1 MPFPLRLCAS
11 TANGG
16 KNGGAES
23 LNSFQDEALAAETH
37 RAARRRVVKWSLA
50 MVIAAVCLAIDLAS
64 KYIVRSTMTL
74 GGPGV
79 PGDRYQ
85 VLPFLTVERASNQGV
100 AFGLLSGRIT
110 VIVVAACLALLLVIV
125 YLALEPRPIVG
136 GVTGGM
142 LIGGS
147 MGNLVERLTR
157 GQVTD
162 FLRLP
167 HYPTFNL
174 ADIFIVVGVV
184 LVAASLLW
192 VETDRTRVQRAS
204 DG

>member
-1 MPFPLRLCAS
+1 
-11 TANGG
+11 
-16 KNGGAES
+16 
-23 LNSFQDEALAAETH
+23 
-37 RAARRRVVKWSLA
+37 

-85 VLPFLTVERASNQGV
+85 VLPFLAVERASNQGV

>member
-1 MPFPLRLCAS
+1 M
-11 TANGG
+11 
-16 KNGGAES
+16 
-23 LNSFQDEALAAETH
+23 
-37 RAARRRVVKWSLA
+37 VKWSLA
-50 MVIAAVCLAIDLAS
+50 MGIAVVCLAIDLAS
-64 KYIVRSTMTL
+64 KYIVRSTMAL
-74 GGPGV
+74 GGPGA

-85 VLPFLTVERASNQGV
+85 LLPFLTLERASNQGV

-136 GVTGGM
+136 GVAGGM

-147 MGNLVERLTR
+147 IGNLLERLTR
-157 GQVTD
+157 GHVTD

-167 HYPTFNL
+167 HYPTFNA

-184 LVAASLLW
+184 LVAVSLLW
-192 VETDRTRVQRAS
+192 VEADRTRVQRAP